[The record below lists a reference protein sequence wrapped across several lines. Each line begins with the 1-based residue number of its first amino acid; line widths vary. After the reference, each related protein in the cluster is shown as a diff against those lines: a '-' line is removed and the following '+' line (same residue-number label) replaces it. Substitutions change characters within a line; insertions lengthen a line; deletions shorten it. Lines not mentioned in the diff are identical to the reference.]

1 MLLQVAYVTV
11 AFYLLMPYVSMSL
24 FSADKGLFAEDV
36 AGRLYHPLQYYA
48 AKLSLSLP
56 FNGALAIAFQLIFY
70 GMAGM
75 RHGAGVM
82 VQSTVIS
89 LLSGLIGMQVGV
101 RGHAQQVKSCECLAS
116 DTRALA

>member
-1 MLLQVAYVTV
+1 V

-56 FNGALAIAFQLIFY
+56 FNGALAIVFQLIFY

-82 VQSTVIS
+82 VQSTIIS
-89 LLSGLIGMQVGV
+89 LLSGLIGMQVG
-101 RGHAQQVKSCECLAS
+101 CLWDVEFAVVYRS
-116 DTRALA
+116 ACW

>member
-1 MLLQVAYVTV
+1 MPLQVAYVTV

-89 LLSGLIGMQVGV
+89 LLSGLIGMQVGLV
-101 RGHAQQVKSCECLAS
+101 CCCF
-116 DTRALA
+116 